1 VVSYVIVSP
10 VSNGWEVIEIVFAVA
25 GVINFSLIR
34 KADGLNLDFSYQDT
48 DNYDQSEYNFGALY
62 GWTSKNFDFAA
73 GFNHLD
79 RSPLSAAE
87 IPGIAELALSGL
99 GKTFRVSLVHYR

>member
-1 VVSYVIVSP
+1 MDGA
-10 VSNGWEVIEIVFAVA
+10 SN
-25 GVINFSLIR
+25 
-34 KADGLNLDFSYQDT
+34 
-48 DNYDQSEYNFGALY
+48 
-62 GWTSKNFDFAA
+62 NFDFVA

-99 GKTFRVSLVHYR
+99 GKTFRVLQDTTVNSGIYTGSYSKGDLIPDPNCEENGGNFKRWSLQIPLWKSF